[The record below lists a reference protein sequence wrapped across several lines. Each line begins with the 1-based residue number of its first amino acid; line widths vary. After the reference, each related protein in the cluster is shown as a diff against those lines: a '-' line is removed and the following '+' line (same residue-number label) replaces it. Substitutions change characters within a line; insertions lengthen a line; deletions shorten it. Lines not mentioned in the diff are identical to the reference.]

1 MNNTLVVKNADGN
14 ELTINVIDIV
24 EETTNNKQYICYTIG
39 DMPDVL
45 ISNLVENDE
54 SYTLEKVTEEERAA
68 VEAILSEDASEASDA
83 VEES

>member
-45 ISNLVENDE
+45 IENDE